1 MESSEVFVKEEI
13 DETQEQGNVP
23 TCPNLEKDPLAR

>member
-1 MESSEVFVKEEI
+1 VFVKEEI

-23 TCPNLEKDPLAR
+23 TCPNIEKDPLAR